1 MHRTIKVVGMMPS
14 QCFRRI
20 SVIHRSVSE
29 IRMFDVE
36 PYHRGSGMNVPQ
48 NVVKPQPLSSSSSL
62 HMMIRY
68 FSSTSTSMTEDEI
81 QRRLSI
87 FKDLYVVARDC
98 MEDLVNAQGSESDE
112 NDDDND
118 DNDND
123 EFVRHVAYVQDSVE
137 AALNEFNNLMKDLP
151 DNHEQ
156 RNRLIKSHGFKIKQ
170 LELELALMLQNVTD
184 EDDDDENIKSN
195 REIQDDKDDDDGD
208 NEDEDDLEYEDEND
222 DDDDPKVK

>member
-14 QCFRRI
+14 RCFRRI

-29 IRMFDVE
+29 IRMFDVG
-36 PYHRGSGMNVPQ
+36 PDHRGSGMNVPQ
-48 NVVKPQPLSSSSSL
+48 NVLKPQSLSSSSSL

-170 LELELALMLQNVTD
+170 LELELALMMQNVTD
-184 EDDDDENIKSN
+184 EDDDDDEKNN
-195 REIQDDKDDDDGD
+195 REIQDDKDDDGD
-208 NEDEDDLEYEDEND
+208 NEDEDDLEYEDDND